1 MLKAM
6 RPKPIAET
14 QDTFIQPTPS
24 QPFGFLC
31 GALAQRTAHFFSIG
45 SVRESVHA
53 IVRPRRPAFQKKHP
67 TRCFTGLPPGLQALP
82 WKVVELSLTEV
93 TSNWFPQV
101 CDCVQLSGALP
112 LL

>member
-24 QPFGFLC
+24 QTYGFLC
-31 GALAQRTAHFFSIG
+31 GALALRNSALFLYRQ
-45 SVRESVHA
+45 
-53 IVRPRRPAFQKKHP
+53 RPRIRSCDRAATATCVSKKHP